1 MQYRV
6 IIHDTITQL
15 TTNMATLQE
24 TDLDITEHS
33 KLLNDSGI
41 YVFMNEVNHES
52 IKPVIE
58 WILVENHVIKKKKK
72 ELLLMVCSEG
82 GDLQTAFALIDVMA
96 ASAIPVKTIG
106 LGQIASAGLCVFI
119 AGAKG
124 RRVLTPN
131 TSILSH
137 QYTWGSD
144 GKAHELFAQVKEY
157 ELTFQRMLEL
167 YRNATGLDDEA
178 IRKYLLP
185 PQDVWLSSKEAVDL
199 GICDYVS
206 DLKK

>member
-1 MQYRV
+1 MAASDS
-6 IIHDTITQL
+6 DTIVK
-15 TTNMATLQE
+15 
-24 TDLDITEHS
+24 DHS
-33 KLLNDSGI
+33 QLLNDTGM
-41 YVFMNEVNHES
+41 YVFMEPVSSES
-52 IKPVIE
+52 IKPIVE
-58 WILVENHVIKKKKK
+58 WILVENHVRKKKAK
-72 ELLLMVCSEG
+72 ELLLMICSEG
-82 GDLQTAFALIDVMA
+82 GDLQAAFALIDVMR
-96 ASAIPVKTIG
+96 ASEIPVKTVG
-106 LGQIASAGLCVFI
+106 LGQIASAGLCIFI
-119 AGAKG
+119 AGAAG

-137 QYTWGSD
+137 QYSWASD

-167 YRNATGLDDEA
+167 YRNATGLDDDA

>member
-1 MQYRV
+1 
-6 IIHDTITQL
+6 
-15 TTNMATLQE
+15 MATLQE
-24 TDLDITEHS
+24 TDLDVNDHS
-33 KLLNDSGI
+33 KLLNDNGI
-41 YVFMNEVNHES
+41 YVFMDEVNHES

-58 WILVENHVIKKKKK
+58 WILVENHVVKKKKK

-82 GDLQTAFALIDVMA
+82 GDLQTAFALIDVMG

-167 YRNATGLDDEA
+167 YRNATGLDDDA

-185 PQDVWLSSKEAVDL
+185 PQDVWLSSAEALDL

>member
-1 MQYRV
+1 LQYRV
-6 IIHDTITQL
+6 IIYDTITQL

-24 TDLDITEHS
+24 TDLDVNDHS
-33 KLLNDSGI
+33 KLLNDNGI

-58 WILVENHVIKKKKK
+58 WILVENHVVKKKKK

-96 ASAIPVKTIG
+96 ASDIPVKTIG

-167 YRNATGLDDEA
+167 YRNATGLDDDA

-185 PQDVWLSSKEAVDL
+185 PQDVWLSSAEALDL